1 MIDAMFMVIF
11 TELFYLVNLP
21 IINYLII
28 LFFVAYLA
36 YRLLKPLVAVKAPK
50 GNPPSK
56 VLRVLRIG
64 LGIFLIV
71 FDIWVLMHHELVSLA

>member
-1 MIDAMFMVIF
+1 MIDAVFMVIF

-21 IINYLII
+21 IINYLIVLI
-28 LFFVAYLA
+28 AIAYFA
-36 YRLLKPLVAVKAPK
+36 YRLLKPFISAKPPK
-50 GNPPSK
+50 GNPSK
-56 VLRVLRIG
+56 VFRALRIA